1 MENNHIAMPEHMGTH
16 IDAPIHTVKG
26 AWKTNQ
32 ISIEKLYG
40 SGVII
45 NVKTKAVIDPDYRF
59 FLYHHLIVSCIHIWL
74 KDRVNFNILFN
85 YFRKSL

>member
-1 MENNHIAMPEHMGTH
+1 MPEHIGTH
-16 IDAPIHTVKG
+16 IDAPIQTVKG

-59 FLYHHLIVSCIHIWL
+59 LYIIISLCYMYTHMAKRSC
-74 KDRVNFNILFN
+74 KF
-85 YFRKSL
+85 